1 MVGSAHPTEV
11 SIAFAIRSFD
21 RAYRVGLYEVEL
33 RPKKGWCAVRTLRK
47 SLSHSLLGSLSH
59 SLISRLI
66 SFDRSYRVG
75 LYEVELS
82 DQKRLVRSAHPTEVS
97 IAFAIRSF
105 DRTLQVLQGRNRV
118 LRKKLGF

>member
-21 RAYRVGLYEVEL
+21 RTYRVGSYKIELSDQKRLVRSAHPTEVSIVFAIRSFDRAYRVGLYKVEL
-33 RPKKGWCAVRTLRK
+33 SDQKRLVRRG
-47 SLSHSLLGSLSH
+47 SLSQSLLGSLSH

-66 SFDRSYRVG
+66 SFDR
-75 LYEVELS
+75 
-82 DQKRLVRSAHPTEVS
+82 
-97 IAFAIRSF
+97 
-105 DRTLQVLQGRNRV
+105 TLQVLQRRNRV